1 MLKLLDSGVE
11 DRMQGIDYGELQAL
25 VMEWGPRIAAA
36 IVILIVA
43 HFLAKGAQWGLAR
56 VIDRLPGVRRHNETT
71 AGAETTGYQL
81 GQLAYWLVL
90 LIGVVGALTTLELS
104 SIVAPL
110 NTLLIQVMDFI
121 PNLVGA
127 AVIFF
132 VGVVVATLAR
142 RVVEA
147 ALNVAHVDEWL
158 ERAGLKRMTG
168 ASGLARTVGVL
179 VFVLIVIPVT
189 IAALQQLGV
198 RAISDPA
205 VAVLSTVLDALPRIL
220 AAAIIL
226 AIAYVIGRWV
236 AGLLEQILPSLG
248 FDSSLQALGIGS
260 PPEPSLTVP
269 ARRSAAT
276 PPVAPR
282 PEAARP
288 GLTPSV
294 FVARLAMVA
303 IMLFSAVEAAQLLAF
318 AAIATML
325 QEILDL
331 AGRVIF
337 GGVIIT
343 AGVLIANLLVT
354 IIDRSTG
361 GREGLARP
369 VVRWATI
376 ALAVAMGL
384 RFMGIADEIV
394 ILAFGLILGSAA
406 VAAALAF
413 GIGGR
418 DAAKR
423 VLDRWLDRADVPAR
437 PSPPVRR
444 PTVRAPP
451 RTPKL

>member
-1 MLKLLDSGVE
+1 
-11 DRMQGIDYGELQAL
+11 MQGIDYGELQVL

-43 HFLAKGAQWGLAR
+43 HVLAKGAQWGLAR
-56 VIDRLPGVRRHNETT
+56 LIDRLPGVRRHNEAT
-71 AGAETTGYQL
+71 ATGTKETTGYQL

-132 VGVVVATLAR
+132 VGIVVATLAR

-198 RAISDPA
+198 HAISDPA

-248 FDSSLQALGIGS
+248 FDSSLQALGIGA
-260 PPEPSLTVP
+260 PPAPERTVP

-276 PPVAPR
+276 PPVVP
-282 PEAARP
+282 PVEAARP
-288 GLTPSV
+288 ALTPSV
-294 FVARLAMVA
+294 FVARLALVA

-343 AGVLIANLLVT
+343 AGVLIANLLVN

-418 DAAKR
+418 DAARR
-423 VLDRWLDRADVPAR
+423 VLDRWLDRADAPAR
-437 PSPPVRR
+437 PTSPVRR
-444 PTVRAPP
+444 PTVRTPP

>member
-1 MLKLLDSGVE
+1 
-11 DRMQGIDYGELQAL
+11 
-25 VMEWGPRIAAA
+25 
-36 IVILIVA
+36 
-43 HFLAKGAQWGLAR
+43 
-56 VIDRLPGVRRHNETT
+56 
-71 AGAETTGYQL
+71 
-81 GQLAYWLVL
+81 
-90 LIGVVGALTTLELS
+90 
-104 SIVAPL
+104 VAPL

-147 ALNVAHVDEWL
+147 ALNVAHVDDWL

-236 AGLLEQILPSLG
+236 SGLLEQILPSLG
-248 FDSSLQALGIGS
+248 FDSSLQALGIGAA
-260 PPEPSLTVP
+260 PEPPP
-269 ARRSAAT
+269 APTRRSAAT
-276 PPVAPR
+276 PPVAAPSVEPVR
-282 PEAARP
+282 PA
-288 GLTPSV
+288 LTPSV
-294 FVARLAMVA
+294 FVARLALVA

-343 AGVLIANLLVT
+343 AGVLIANLLVG

-437 PSPPVRR
+437 PAPPVRR
-444 PTVRAPP
+444 PTVRTPP
-451 RTPKL
+451 RTPKI